1 MWPVNGDDR
10 RVVGFTMIAHA
21 LFHAYE
27 LSIPVFIVVW
37 LETFT
42 ASQALLGLVVG
53 VGYAAVGLGAV
64 PSGVLADEYGSDRVV
79 LVALLGMALGFGL
92 MSVSPN
98 VVLLAVALGV
108 WGAGASLY
116 HPAGLSLLSRGVD
129 QRGTAF
135 AYHGAAGNVGTV
147 AGPLAVTV
155 LLLVLPWRA
164 VAALMT
170 VPALAGVAVAVTLPF
185 GDAAAAD
192 DAGADSP
199 SLGGVRRETGALFG
213 GGFALVLSVVL
224 LYGLYY
230 RGVLTFLPDILSGLS
245 TLRPVTAFGQTVSPG
260 QYVYAGLLTVGVGGQ
275 YAGGR
280 LTDAVETGHAL
291 VAAFALLAV
300 GALAFVPAAAAGLL
314 PLVAVCL
321 LLGFAIYVTAPIY
334 QATIAESV
342 DDDTH
347 GLSYGYTYLV
357 MFGVGALGAPLAGTA
372 LAYANTT
379 ALFVGLAGVAAVGGS
394 TSLYLLA
401 RPRGGGNPTDA
412 RSRSDS

>member
-1 MWPVNGDDR
+1 VNSDDR
-10 RVVGFTMIAHA
+10 HVVGFTMIAHA

-27 LSIPVFIVVW
+27 LSIPIFIVVW

-42 ASQALLGLVVG
+42 ASEALLGLVVG

-64 PSGVLADEYGSDRVV
+64 PSGVLSDAYGSDRVV

-98 VVLLAVALGV
+98 VVLLALALGV

-147 AGPLAVTV
+147 VGPLVVTV
-155 LLLVLPWRA
+155 LLLFLPWRT
-164 VAALMT
+164 VAALLT
-170 VPALAGVAVAVTLPF
+170 VPALAGAAVAVTLPF
-185 GDAAAAD
+185 GDAVVVD
-192 DAGADSP
+192 GTGEDPP
-199 SLGGVRRETGALFG
+199 SLAGLRRATRALFG
-213 GGFALVLSVVL
+213 GGFVLIFSIVL

-245 TLRPVTAFGQTVSPG
+245 TLRPITAFGRVISPG

-275 YAGGR
+275 YVGGR
-280 LTDAVETGHAL
+280 LTDAVETAYAL
-291 VAAFALLAV
+291 VAAFALLVV
-300 GALAFVPAAAAGLL
+300 GALAFVPAAATGLL
-314 PLVAVCL
+314 PLLAVCL

-334 QATIAESV
+334 QAVIAESV

-347 GLSYGYTYLV
+347 GLSYGYTYLG
-357 MFGVGALGAPLAGTA
+357 MFGIGALGAPLAGSA

-379 ALFVGLAGVAAVGGS
+379 ALFVVLAGIAVVGGS
-394 TSLYLLA
+394 ASVYLLA
-401 RPRGGGNPTDA
+401 RPRSGRTNTDV
-412 RSRSDS
+412 RTDSKS